1 MFLIILSMFLL
12 GGIGII
18 NTATTDLNK
27 NVDMVREVILSSK
40 FFFSFA
46 GKLRIFKY
54 ELLYFQL
61 LL

>member
-1 MFLIILSMFLL
+1 MFLL

-40 FFFSFA
+40 LFFLQGNCGFLNMSCYISSF
-46 GKLRIFKY
+46 LFCEIINT
-54 ELLYFQL
+54 LV
-61 LL
+61 